1 MSTQD
6 NLERVL
12 RDIHV
17 MISRSELYDKTG
29 EKIIVEKRMMFEH
42 LNRLNACIYEM
53 MDEYE
58 VTKQSRDKAEREAK
72 KQGDQILWNA
82 SRNAEDVYAA
92 AVLYTDEA
100 LTRAQDIMKTAQESV
115 RELMEKA
122 EEEMKQ
128 HRAVLKE
135 NQSELKGQLQDMVDT
150 EKYLKLIEDRNK
162 EIEKEKRE
170 KEEGRDAH
178 TREKQREKSRYENRK
193 TEIKI
198 NPEYFEKIGQ
208 PLEEKEET
216 QEAAED
222 EPDTKADK
230 KGKGKGP
237 RITVDLDA
245 EYFRWK
251 RGEKK
256 KQG

>member
-29 EKIIVEKRMMFEH
+29 ERIIVEKRQIFEQ
-42 LNRLNACIYEM
+42 LKRLNACIYAM
-53 MDEYE
+53 MEDYE

-100 LTRAQDIMKTAQESV
+100 LARAQDIMKSAEASV
-115 RELMEKA
+115 KELLNET
-122 EEEMKQ
+122 EENIKKQ
-128 HRAVLKE
+128 RAVLRE
-135 NQSELKGQLQDMVDT
+135 NQSELRSQLHDMVDT
-150 EKYLKLIEDRNK
+150 EKYLKIIEERNK
-162 EIEKEKRE
+162 EIEKEKRK
-170 KEEGRDAH
+170 KEEGKDDDTQER
-178 TREKQREKSRYENRK
+178 QREKSLYEDRK

-198 NPEYFEKIGQ
+198 NPEYFEKIGR
-208 PLEEKEET
+208 PLKEADDSGEGEEAKEKDKE
-216 QEAAED
+216 QE
-222 EPDTKADK
+222 
-230 KGKGKGP
+230 KGAQ
-237 RITVDLDA
+237 IMVDLDS
-245 EYFRWK
+245 EYFKWK
-251 RGEKK
+251 KGSKK
-256 KQG
+256 KHG